1 MTFPI
6 PVMKPGPDAD
16 VEALA
21 YDGSDDELFEAIN
34 SGRVEEYIDKYL
46 GVSKRLSPAFGVR
59 SRRRAQLVAR
69 LKQRRRYDKP
79 VRGGTGKQART
90 RRRTF

>member
-1 MTFPI
+1 MKLVPVAVEDSAVLDENEMLDDYQHALDI
-6 PVMKPGPDAD
+6 PPLPA
-16 VEALA
+16 
-21 YDGSDDELFEAIN
+21 SI
-34 SGRVEEYIDKYL
+34 
-46 GVSKRLSPAFGVR
+46 SKGGLSPAFGVR